1 MYNRLLKYGK
11 TWSTDHEEIFN
22 TVLQER
28 FLMANIIQQANLEIE
43 RAKSIS
49 EQRAEAYRMI
59 KQTNDLVQSK
69 YGGM

>member
-1 MYNRLLKYGK
+1 
-11 TWSTDHEEIFN
+11 
-22 TVLQER
+22 
-28 FLMANIIQQANLEIE
+28 MANIIQQANLEIE